1 MIERMPQMKVKDL
14 TIADLPE
21 LEVQLQHALDRAK
34 GASLPAHAVRNC
46 PSDLQNSDQA
56 WRQVQSLQYI
66 IGCLENDKPI
76 Y

>member
-1 MIERMPQMKVKDL
+1 MKVKDL
-14 TIADLPE
+14 TMDDLPE

-34 GASLPAHAVRNC
+34 GAALPAHAVRNC
-46 PSDLQNSDQA
+46 PSDLQSSDHA
-56 WRQVQSLQYI
+56 WRLVQSLQYI